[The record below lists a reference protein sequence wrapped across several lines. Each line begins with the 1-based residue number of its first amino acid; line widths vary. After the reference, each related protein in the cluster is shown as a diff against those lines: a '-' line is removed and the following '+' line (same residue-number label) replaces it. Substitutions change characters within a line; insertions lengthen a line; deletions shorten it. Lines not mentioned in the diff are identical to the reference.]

1 MGYCANGSGS
11 ATYKDGVTNEQV
23 KSAIEKAFAG
33 RSAWCMDYDADGKD
47 ISFWDD
53 DKYHA
58 EDTEE
63 FLNVIK
69 PFIKDGSMEYTGEDG
84 EKWRFIYN
92 SKEDAWNEESGT
104 VVYGEDFSPLSD
116 ELLMKEMKK
125 RGLLSK
131 KVPLVTTYSFD
142 QDTPVFLY
150 DTQEEAAAELKR
162 QFNEELRIQTEEI
175 GHVEGTD
182 LEIKFSDDKLYAS
195 ITIYYDD
202 QKDVIEWSVGDIK
215 N

>member
-11 ATYKDGVTNEQV
+11 ATYKDGVTDEQV
-23 KSAIEKAFAG
+23 KSAIEEAFAD
-33 RSAWCMDYDADGKD
+33 RSAWCMDYDAVGKE
-47 ISFWDD
+47 IAFWDD
-53 DKYHA
+53 DRYHA

-69 PFIKDGSMEYTGEDG
+69 PFIKEGCMEYTGEDG
-84 EKWRFIYN
+84 EKWRFIYDPE
-92 SKEDAWNEESGT
+92 EDTWNEEPGT
-104 VVYGEDFSPLSD
+104 VSYGEDLSPISD
-116 ELLMKEMKK
+116 ELLKKEMEK
-125 RGLLSK
+125 RGLPSK

-142 QDTPVFLY
+142 QDTPVFFY

-162 QFNEELRIQTEEI
+162 QFNEELRIQTEEN
-175 GHVEGTD
+175 GHVEGAD
-182 LEIKFSDDKLYAS
+182 LETKVSDDWFYAS

-202 QKDVIEWSVGDIK
+202 QKDVIEWSVGDLK